1 MVTSYKKMWK
11 LLIDKDMKKVDL
23 RKAAYL
29 SSSTIAKLTKGENV
43 STAVLVRICET
54 LECNV
59 NDIMDIVSEED

>member
-23 RKAAYL
+23 RKAAHL
-29 SSSTIAKLTKGENV
+29 RSSTIAKLTKGENV